1 MTSRTQRY
9 HYQVRE
15 IGKPASDNWNEKKS
29 STCAEWADSP
39 EGREVLVL
47 DLLTS
52 EVSVLPRAEA
62 QRAANG
68 YNRLRK

>member
-1 MTSRTQRY
+1 MTKRTQRY
-9 HYQVRE
+9 SYQVRK
-15 IGKPASDNWNEKKS
+15 IGKPASDNWNEKKA

-52 EVSVLPRAEA
+52 EISVLPRGEA
-62 QRAANG
+62 QREANE